1 MSEPNFYSIR
11 DDNTR
16 GHIRDCDYLNRKKK
30 DERFWARDNEKRPTE
45 YSREFYDF
53 GYVLEATIFKYDGQW
68 TVMATVDEVEVLPPF
83 VYESTDPYRVAGW
96 FRDWHASLTKQ
107 DIEDTLNEVD
117 GFEQDALF

>member
-1 MSEPNFYSIR
+1 
-11 DDNTR
+11 
-16 GHIRDCDYLNRKKK
+16 
-30 DERFWARDNEKRPTE
+30 
-45 YSREFYDF
+45 
-53 GYVLEATIFKYDGQW
+53 
-68 TVMATVDEVEVLPPF
+68 MATVDEVEVLPPF